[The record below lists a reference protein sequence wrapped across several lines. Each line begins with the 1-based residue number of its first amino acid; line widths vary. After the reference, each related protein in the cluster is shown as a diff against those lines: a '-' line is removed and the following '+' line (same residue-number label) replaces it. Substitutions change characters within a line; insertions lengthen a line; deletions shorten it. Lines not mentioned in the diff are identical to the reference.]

1 MTAKDTGS
9 RNRYDVN
16 AIASEK
22 FPPVPPGAAECL
34 YGAFGLFCACG
45 LREQGNEGIALG
57 ICFNEKAPRPD
68 AMIHGPERRSHAA
81 FLLPFPLMQCKF
93 QCRTFPYKPH
103 RKN

>member
-45 LREQGNEGIALG
+45 FREQGNEGIALR
-57 ICFNEKAPRPD
+57 ICFNEQGSAARCYDPRTRTSIIRRFSFAFSIN
-68 AMIHGPERRSHAA
+68 AM
-81 FLLPFPLMQCKF
+81 
-93 QCRTFPYKPH
+93 
-103 RKN
+103 